1 MLKFRFF
8 ITIGA
13 LFLLGSA
20 MYCLAGN
27 IAQPFSNDN
36 AVQPVINGPEG
47 IDQLNDIDA
56 NSLALMLIN
65 FRNWFAGIVL
75 ILSTLSVL
83 IAAFLYMT
91 SGGDQ
96 KKSQKALGWL
106 KGAII
111 GVLVA
116 TVSFGIGSLVIKLI
130 VGLSQ
135 AG

>member
-1 MLKFRFF
+1 
-8 ITIGA
+8 
-13 LFLLGSA
+13 